1 MLFLGNTNGLEHQD
15 DIQQARNQSRLS
27 SLDQRVLR
35 ISTSALSILTT
46 KAIYI
51 HGYHHPLRLLLLH
64 LAATSL
70 WETIL
75 WLSSRRVERIFDAKD
90 CTLYE
95 LTRRGNSWSRAG
107 LKLCLRFGFGTG
119 ALFCEYQA
127 IYRFRSL
134 PALAMLLL
142 PDWSVL
148 IRLVRHKNVPMLRKI
163 IAIFGCLMGV
173 TMILVSEY
181 QLSEVGLK
189 LVTTTVS
196 LSVASQVLRQEP
208 STLDDDDRLIKP
220 SLPFAPIRDKVIL
233 LPVTVAAAVLAIYMR
248 EYLIYTPPLSNMLL
262 VTLAVNTLAAVVTFQ
277 SSGSYFKQT
286 EPLATLNG
294 VEENYEEDEIDPA
307 LETISFH
314 TVLVL
319 GSVLVNST
327 INSPFTVS
335 IWQYIG
341 FWIALATLLWTGR
354 QFRSSATDDIYHASV
369 TVSHDYSLP
378 DFDTPEYHERQKSTR
393 LSGLLQVIFVGTCLL
408 LSISPL
414 LFAPGSPQTSPHRM
428 PRDDRL
434 ATPSTTTRTLDFV
447 VSRYDESAIQLARQ
461 INLLHSL
468 PNIRFLDTRLI
479 VYNTGSDNKEIY
491 KSYLQQH
498 LHPSINITIIQRQN
512 VGREAAAYLT
522 HILSPPHQ
530 PFASHTFFLQAEM
543 HSASLV
549 LPRVNDY
556 FIANTGFLSLSDT
569 HQGTN
574 TCAQHPWDTS
584 TWSESPSVLSPIFTA
599 LNITKCV
606 DYAFTYRGQFI
617 VSAQRILSN
626 APAVYS
632 LLLQNLIDQNATT
645 HTKQYRNQP
654 WLPSKQ
660 DSLNAPL
667 FGFTMERLW
676 GLVFGCEGKM
686 EGCPSLMHGALGKVI
701 GGGRRGGVGECQ
713 CLDRL

>member
-1 MLFLGNTNGLEHQD
+1 MLSLGNTNGLEHQD
-15 DIQQARNQSRLS
+15 GTQQATIQPRLS
-27 SLDQRVLR
+27 NLDLRVLR

-46 KAIYI
+46 KAIYV

-64 LAATSL
+64 LATTSL

-75 WLSSRRVERIFDAKD
+75 WLSSRRIERKFDAKD
-90 CTLYE
+90 HTLYE
-95 LTRRGNSWSRAG
+95 LTRRGNLWSRTR

-134 PALAMLLL
+134 TALAMLLL
-142 PDWSVL
+142 SDWSVL
-148 IRLVRHKNVPMLRKI
+148 ICLVRHRNVPMLRKI

-173 TMILVSEY
+173 AMILVFEY

-189 LVTTTVS
+189 LVTTTV
-196 LSVASQVLRQEP
+196 LLNVASQVLRQEP

-220 SLPFAPIRDKVIL
+220 SLAVAPIRDKVIL
-233 LPVTVAAAVLAIYMR
+233 LPVTVVTAIVAIYMR
-248 EYLIYTPPLSNMLL
+248 EHLIYTPPLSNMLL

-277 SSGSYFKQT
+277 SSGSFFKQT
-286 EPLATLNG
+286 EPLATFNG
-294 VEENYEEDEIDPA
+294 VEEDYEEDEVDPA

-314 TVLVL
+314 AVLVL
-319 GSVLVNST
+319 GSVIVDST
-327 INSPFTVS
+327 VGLSFSVS

-341 FWIALATLLWTGR
+341 FWIVLGTLLWNGR
-354 QFRSSATDDIYHASV
+354 QFRSSATDDTHHPSMAA
-369 TVSHDYSLP
+369 SHDYVLP
-378 DFDTPEYHERQKSTR
+378 DFDIPDFHERQKGTR
-393 LSGLLQVIFVGTCLL
+393 SCGPLQVIFAGVCLL

-414 LFAPGSPQTSPHRM
+414 LFAPASPRTSPRWI
-428 PRDDRL
+428 PRDVQL
-434 ATPSTTTRTLDFV
+434 ATPSITTRTLDFV
-447 VSRYDESAIQLARQ
+447 VSRYNESAIQLARQ

-468 PNIRFLDTRLI
+468 PNIHSLDTRLI
-479 VYNTGSDNKEIY
+479 VYNTGSDDTETY
-491 KSYLQQH
+491 KTHLQQV
-498 LHPSINITIIQRQN
+498 LHPSIDITIIQRVN
-512 VGREAAAYLT
+512 KGREAAAYLT

-530 PFASHTFFLQAEM
+530 PLATHTFFLQAEM
-543 HSASLV
+543 HSASLI
-549 LPRVNDY
+549 LARVNDY
-556 FIANTGFLSLSDT
+556 FTANTGFLSLSDT

-584 TWSESPSVLSPIFTA
+584 TWSESPDVLSPIYTA

-606 DYAFTYRGQFI
+606 DYTFTYRGQFI
-617 VSAQRILSN
+617 VSARRILSN
-626 APAVYS
+626 SPAVYK
-632 LLLQNLIDQNATT
+632 LLLQNLIDENAST

-686 EGCPSLMHGALGKVI
+686 QRCPSLVHGALKRAT
-701 GGGRRGGVGECQ
+701 GGRRAGVGECQ

>member
-1 MLFLGNTNGLEHQD
+1 MMLFLGNTNGLEHQD

-64 LAATSL
+64 LAAISL

-75 WLSSRRVERIFDAKD
+75 WLSSRRVERIFDTKD
-90 CTLYE
+90 YTLYE
-95 LTRRGNSWSRAG
+95 LTRRGNLLSRAG

-142 PDWSVL
+142 PDWSIL
-148 IRLVRHKNVPMLRKI
+148 IRLVRHRNVPMLRKI

-173 TMILVSEY
+173 AMILVFEL

-189 LVTTTVS
+189 LVTTAVL

-208 STLDDDDRLIKP
+208 STFDDDDRLVRP

-233 LPVTVAAAVLAIYMR
+233 LPVTIAAAIVAIYMR
-248 EYLIYTPPLSNMLL
+248 EYLIYTPPLSYVLL
-262 VTLAVNTLAAVVTFQ
+262 VTLAVNTLAAAVTFQ

-294 VEENYEEDEIDPA
+294 VEEDYEEDEMDPA

-319 GSVLVNST
+319 GSVLVNLT
-327 INSPFTVS
+327 TNSPFSVS

-341 FWIALATLLWTGR
+341 FWIALGTLLWTGR
-354 QFRSSATDDIYHASV
+354 QFRPSVADNIYHAPV
-369 TVSHDYSLP
+369 AISHDYSLP
-378 DFDTPEYHERQKSTR
+378 EFDTPEYHERRRGTR
-393 LSGLLQVIFVGTCLL
+393 LSSLLQVIFVGTCLV

-414 LFAPGSPQTSPHRM
+414 LLAPGSPQTSPRWT
-428 PRDDRL
+428 PRDDQL

-468 PNIRFLDTRLI
+468 PTIRSLDTRLI
-479 VYNTGSDNKEIY
+479 VYNTGTDNTEIY
-491 KSYLQQH
+491 KTHLQQV
-498 LHPSINITIIQRQN
+498 LHPSINITIIQ
-512 VGREAAAYLT
+512 
-522 HILSPPHQ
+522 
-530 PFASHTFFLQAEM
+530 
-543 HSASLV
+543 
-549 LPRVNDY
+549 
-556 FIANTGFLSLSDT
+556 
-569 HQGTN
+569 
-574 TCAQHPWDTS
+574 
-584 TWSESPSVLSPIFTA
+584 
-599 LNITKCV
+599 
-606 DYAFTYRGQFI
+606 
-617 VSAQRILSN
+617 
-626 APAVYS
+626 
-632 LLLQNLIDQNATT
+632 
-645 HTKQYRNQP
+645 
-654 WLPSKQ
+654 
-660 DSLNAPL
+660 
-667 FGFTMERLW
+667 
-676 GLVFGCEGKM
+676 
-686 EGCPSLMHGALGKVI
+686 
-701 GGGRRGGVGECQ
+701 
-713 CLDRL
+713 